1 MFIILN
7 TPILRSLSYS
17 NNKRQSEVIINNMQI
32 TSKNLIKYLKSRM
45 GLDILLNSFLAILLI
60 SSLVRASSFISFEFS
75 IIK

>member
-32 TSKNLIKYLKSRM
+32 TSKNLIKYLKLIL
-45 GLDILLNSFLAILLI
+45 GFNILLNSFLAILLI
-60 SSLVRASSFISFEFS
+60 SSFARTSSLFPSNS
-75 IIK
+75 V